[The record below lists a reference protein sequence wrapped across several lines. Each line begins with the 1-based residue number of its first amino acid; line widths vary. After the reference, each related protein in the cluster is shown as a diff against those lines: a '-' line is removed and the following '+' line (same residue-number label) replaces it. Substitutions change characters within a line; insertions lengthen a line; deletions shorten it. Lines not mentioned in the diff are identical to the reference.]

1 MISIYIL
8 RKNDSGRI
16 ETADRIINSK
26 FVPMLET
33 ELSFTFENM
42 QQTGLEYYIMPTT
55 YYVRI

>member
-33 ELSFTFENM
+33 ELGPGITEALAQAGM
-42 QQTGLEYYIMPTT
+42 RVVG
-55 YYVRI
+55 